1 MYYSLFAFLITLKS
15 IQYLFLCHEEGTD
28 FCKQTSFL
36 LYKTS
41 ILMKKWQQWVF
52 INVMYYSTAFLIL
65 FSKNVSYFL
74 PFVLYI
80 FLLEWSCRANKAALF
95 FTYSH
100 FNLLFKNSFFHL
112 SHFDSLSL
120 QIIIKKTFSK
130 CLTLLFIIYYNWIL
144 CYLIILQWSLDS
156 EAVDKPTQFDF
167 LWFIP
172 CLFDIVLA
180 LLVLTKSISYFNLVK
195 PHFL

>member
-1 MYYSLFAFLITLKS
+1 M
-15 IQYLFLCHEEGTD
+15 
-28 FCKQTSFL
+28 QTKHLFL

-41 ILMKKWQQWVF
+41 KISWRNGNSECF
-52 INVMYYSTAFLIL
+52 IKCNVLQYSFIL

-100 FNLLFKNSFFHL
+100 INLLFKNCFFHL

-120 QIIIKKTFSK
+120 QITIKKTFSK
-130 CLTLLFIIYYNWIL
+130 CLTLFFCHTLIFLKCILCSDVRGITIIYLGEQNKIQWKSNFSNNTEVLLAKHIL
-144 CYLIILQWSLDS
+144 RT
-156 EAVDKPTQFDF
+156 PF
-167 LWFIP
+167 
-172 CLFDIVLA
+172 
-180 LLVLTKSISYFNLVK
+180 
-195 PHFL
+195 

>member
-1 MYYSLFAFLITLKS
+1 MFLR
-15 IQYLFLCHEEGTD
+15 HEEGTD
-28 FCKQTSFL
+28 FCKQTFVSLVQNINSHEEVATVSVYQCNVLQYSFL
-36 LYKTS
+36 S
-41 ILMKKWQQWVF
+41 
-52 INVMYYSTAFLIL
+52 L

-80 FLLEWSCRANKAALF
+80 ILLEWSCRANKAALF

-130 CLTLLFIIYYNWIL
+130 YLTLGFYATQECMSQPFCYKLLKIIF
-144 CYLIILQWSLDS
+144 S
-156 EAVDKPTQFDF
+156 
-167 LWFIP
+167 
-172 CLFDIVLA
+172 IVLKVIDGSRSHSFCCLYKPLESICGFWSPWLREKHCVSSCRS
-180 LLVLTKSISYFNLVK
+180 LLTTTTNI
-195 PHFL
+195 

>member
-1 MYYSLFAFLITLKS
+1 MYISHPFYSCVNSLSGPFRNYACRSCLLKLVLINCILWKVQIAHWKCIIRFLPFWLLWNPSDICSYATKRALIFASKHL
-15 IQYLFLCHEEGTD
+15 
-28 FCKQTSFL
+28 FL

-52 INVMYYSTAFLIL
+52 INVMYYSTAFFIIFKERVLL
-65 FSKNVSYFL
+65 FAFCV
-74 PFVLYI
+74 VHI
-80 FLLEWSCRANKAALF
+80 LLEWSCRANKAALF

-130 CLTLLFIIYYNWIL
+130 CLF
-144 CYLIILQWSLDS
+144 CFSFADM
-156 EAVDKPTQFDF
+156 
-167 LWFIP
+167 
-172 CLFDIVLA
+172 
-180 LLVLTKSISYFNLVK
+180 
-195 PHFL
+195 

>member
-1 MYYSLFAFLITLKS
+1 MATVSVYQCNVLQYSFFL
-15 IQYLFLCHEEGTD
+15 
-28 FCKQTSFL
+28 
-36 LYKTS
+36 
-41 ILMKKWQQWVF
+41 
-52 INVMYYSTAFLIL
+52 L

-120 QIIIKKTFSK
+120 QIIIKKNIF
-130 CLTLLFIIYYNWIL
+130 
-144 CYLIILQWSLDS
+144 
-156 EAVDKPTQFDF
+156 
-167 LWFIP
+167 
-172 CLFDIVLA
+172 
-180 LLVLTKSISYFNLVK
+180 
-195 PHFL
+195 